1 VTSARVMT
9 RFRRASP
16 CAHPRIPA
24 KSSLGI
30 HRVGSLT
37 RYFHVSGMYFTFSS
51 NRTITV
57 PLRTPGLGTR
67 RTLLHRGSSVK
78 AGVTV
83 VASGEKH
90 RRASSDAI
98 HKEINMGTRENTL
111 GPAEYSLPLVITA
124 SSVGTMIEW
133 YDFYIFGSLATVLS
147 PKFYPPG
154 NNTFAYFA
162 YLATFAVGFIV
173 RPFGAIVFGR
183 IGDLVGRKYA
193 FLVTL
198 SVMGLSTALIGF
210 LPVYATAGWF
220 SPVALIAIR
229 VLQGLALGGE
239 YGGAAVYVGEH
250 SPDGRRGF
258 YTSFIQITATLGL
271 FVSIIVIIVTRANMS
286 AEAFSAWG
294 WRIPFLVSIVLV
306 AISLYIRLRLRESPI
321 FTSIKSTGRAS
332 IQPLKDAF
340 AKWDNLKQVL
350 ISLFGATAGQGVV
363 WYTGQFYALF
373 YMQSILKMNAK
384 TVNYIMVVALALG
397 MPLFVLFGWLSDKI
411 GRKKIMMAGC
421 LLAVVTYIPIY
432 HAMQSAAGNN
442 VVTVKS
448 THNAVTGAISLTP
461 MTTDATGAIVAAK
474 EAANPDFMMLVIL
487 VLVQVFYV
495 CMVYGPIAA
504 FLVELFPARVRY
516 TSLSLPYHIG
526 NGVFGGLLPLI
537 GLSICAQT
545 GNIYAGLYYPMVVA
559 GITFVIG
566 SLLLRETH
574 GTKIWDEV
582 HNQPAAA
589 SPTPAD

>member
-1 VTSARVMT
+1 
-9 RFRRASP
+9 
-16 CAHPRIPA
+16 
-24 KSSLGI
+24 
-30 HRVGSLT
+30 
-37 RYFHVSGMYFTFSS
+37 
-51 NRTITV
+51 
-57 PLRTPGLGTR
+57 
-67 RTLLHRGSSVK
+67 
-78 AGVTV
+78 
-83 VASGEKH
+83 
-90 RRASSDAI
+90 
-98 HKEINMGTRENTL
+98 MGTRAAAV
-111 GPAEYSLPLVITA
+111 GGGGGQAEYSLPLVITA

-133 YDFYIFGSLATVLS
+133 YDFYIFGSLAAVLS

-162 YLATFAVGFIV
+162 YLATFAVGFLV

-183 IGDLVGRKYA
+183 VGDLVGRKYA

-198 SVMGLSTALIGF
+198 SIMGLSTALIGF
-210 LPVYATAGWF
+210 LPTYKTAGWF

-250 SPDGRRGF
+250 SPDGKRGF

-271 FVSIIVIIVTRANMS
+271 FVSIIVIIITRANMS
-286 AEAFSAWG
+286 AEAFSDWG
-294 WRIPFLVSIVLV
+294 WRVPFLVSIVLV

-321 FTSIKSTGRAS
+321 FTSIKSSGKAS
-332 IQPLKDAF
+332 LQPLTDAF
-340 AKWDNLKQVL
+340 TKWDNLKQVL

-373 YMQSILKMNAK
+373 YMQSILKMNTK
-384 TVNYIMVVALALG
+384 TVNYIVVIALALG
-397 MPLFVLFGWLSDKI
+397 MPLFTLFGWLSDKI

-421 LLAVVTYIPIY
+421 LIAALSYLPIY
-432 HAMQSAAGNN
+432 HAMQQAAGNN

-448 THNAVTGAISLTP
+448 QKNAVTGAISLTP
-461 MTTDATGAIVAAK
+461 MTTDAATGALVAAK
-474 EAANPDFMMLVIL
+474 EAVSPDFWKL
-487 VLVQVFYV
+487 VLLVLIQVVFV

-504 FLVELFPARVRY
+504 FLVELFPAKVRY

-537 GLSICAQT
+537 GLSICAET
-545 GNIYAGLYYPMVVA
+545 GNIYAGLYYPIAVA
-559 GITFVIG
+559 AITFIVG

-574 GTKIWDEV
+574 GVKIWDEV
-582 HNQPAAA
+582 RTETAEGAA
-589 SPTPAD
+589 D